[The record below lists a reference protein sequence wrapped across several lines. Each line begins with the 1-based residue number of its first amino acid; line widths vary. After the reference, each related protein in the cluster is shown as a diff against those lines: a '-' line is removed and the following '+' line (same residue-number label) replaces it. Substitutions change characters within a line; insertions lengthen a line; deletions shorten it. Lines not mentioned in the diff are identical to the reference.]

1 MKPEPPVTKHFI
13 FRRAQGANSAQ
24 LGGPPPGAQAARSAN
39 SGRIPAN
46 FALPAAAPGCL
57 AGRVHRSGIGRALAA
72 LGSCV
77 ALLRGL
83 AADFA
88 PPDESFYAMGRHV
101 YERNCLVCHGRW
113 GDGDGEMA
121 KGMLPKPRQ
130 FSAGVFKYRST
141 PPGFL
146 PTTDDLIRTIRHGRA
161 NTSMPYFA
169 QLSDRE
175 VRAVAEFIKFL
186 SPKWRQPG
194 NFAAPV
200 KLPEPPAWL
209 GAPAEATA
217 RAEKGRA
224 TFALACVSC
233 HGERGD
239 GQGQAIAELKD
250 AWGDP
255 ARPADLRAPAFR
267 NGRTAADVFRVLTL
281 GIGGTPM
288 ASFAG
293 TLTEEQRWELAAFVR
308 TLRPPATTQR

>member
-1 MKPEPPVTKHFI
+1 M
-13 FRRAQGANSAQ
+13 
-24 LGGPPPGAQAARSAN
+24 L
-39 SGRIPAN
+39 
-46 FALPAAAPGCL
+46 
-57 AGRVHRSGIGRALAA
+57 RSGIGRALAA
-72 LGSCV
+72 LLGCV
-77 ALLRGL
+77 ALLRGV
-83 AADFA
+83 AAEGFA
-88 PPDESFYAMGRHV
+88 PPDESFYAMGRYV

-121 KGMLPKPRQ
+121 KGMIPKPRQ

-146 PTTDDLIRTIRHGRA
+146 PATDDLIRTIRHGRA

-175 VRAVAEFIKFL
+175 VRAVAEFIKFF
-186 SPKWRQPG
+186 SPKWRKPA
-194 NFAAPV
+194 NFAASV

-209 GAPAEATA
+209 GVPAEAAA
-217 RAEKGRA
+217 RAAKGRA

-239 GQGQAIAELKD
+239 GQGHAIAELKD

-267 NGRTAADVFRVLTL
+267 NGRTPADVFRVLTL
-281 GIGGTPM
+281 GLGGTPM
-288 ASFAG
+288 ASFAE
-293 TLTEEQRWELAAFVR
+293 TLTEEQRWELAAFVL
-308 TLRPPATTQR
+308 TLRPPATAQR